1 MIKQFIKRHKYMFIF
16 LIGIFITG
24 IIMGII
30 IYNIQNDALKV
41 SIATNLND
49 IKNQLLNNHINNYY
63 YHLIIVIIVSLLS
76 LTVFGY
82 FGGIIYLFYEGM
94 SIGFT
99 CSYLTVT
106 RSLKGIL
113 FGLINNFRHNYLW
126 ILIGTIIIFINDLFL
141 LCINNLILKIL
152 VNML

>member
-113 FGLINNFRHNYLW
+113 FGIIYNIIFKLIFIILLLF
-126 ILIGTIIIFINDLFL
+126 ILIKLFDIVKYFIGFII
-141 LCINNLILKIL
+141 
-152 VNML
+152 